1 MKEHLDILGIGLQ
14 AILTAIQTDEVLR
27 WISFG
32 FTIFSVI
39 LNIAY
44 NVWRWWRKSNEDG
57 KISMDEVD
65 ELVDIVKDGSDTL
78 KDITKEDNNDTRGN
92 GEKTKWNWR
101 ELQKRKRENVKRFWR
116 KIRMKRKRI
125 RRS

>member
-1 MKEHLDILGIGLQ
+1 MKEHLDLFGIGIQ
-14 AILTAIQTDEVLR
+14 AILTAVQTDEVLR
-27 WISFG
+27 RISFG

-44 NVWRWWRKSNEDG
+44 NVWRWWRNSNKDG

-78 KDITKEDNNDTRGN
+78 TNTIKEGKDNDTRGN
-92 GEKTKWNWR
+92 GEKTK
-101 ELQKRKRENVKRFWR
+101 
-116 KIRMKRKRI
+116 
-125 RRS
+125 

>member
-1 MKEHLDILGIGLQ
+1 MKEHLDILGIGVQ

-27 WISFG
+27 RISFG

-44 NVWRWWRKSNEDG
+44 NVWRWWRKSKEDG
-57 KISMDEVD
+57 KISMNEVD

-78 KDITKEDNNDTRGN
+78 TNTIKEGKDNDTRGN
-92 GEKTKWNWR
+92 GEKTK
-101 ELQKRKRENVKRFWR
+101 
-116 KIRMKRKRI
+116 
-125 RRS
+125 